1 MSEESRKPVPTNPAD
16 WAQPGIGTRLQHRF
30 FYWLMRFG
38 GMARGYHM
46 ANIASAW
53 YVLLYPSIRR
63 RCGFY
68 LQRRFPDRTGS
79 IQRLIDTFWLVRAY
93 ATTLVDIKVRAMFG
107 AEKFQVASPNHDQL
121 VEIAKKSTGFV
132 LIHAHVGCWQVGMST
147 LDRMNKDA
155 TIVMAP
161 DAHTDVMLKQ
171 TGMKLIDPRAG
182 LQSAMQMTE
191 TLLAGNIL
199 VMMGDR
205 TIGSDKGVVPVRFLG
220 GDVLFPIA
228 PFRMASA
235 TGVPVLVMTAP
246 RTGKRAY
253 AMQLAK
259 VIEVPP
265 GLGRIAKNYAPY
277 SQQFADCL
285 EEFVEENPWQ
295 FYNFFNMWAEDRN
308 PNDEIRMTNQ

>member
-1 MSEESRKPVPTNPAD
+1 M
-16 WAQPGIGTRLQHRF
+16 RL
-30 FYWLMRFG
+30 G

-63 RCGFY
+63 RCRFY
-68 LQRRFPDRTGS
+68 LERRFPERTGTF
-79 IQRLIDTFWLVRAY
+79 QRFIDTFRLVRAY

-107 AEKFQVASPNHDQL
+107 PGKFTVASPNHDQL
-121 VEIAKKSTGFV
+121 VEIAKKPCGFV

-147 LDRMNKDA
+147 LNRMNKDV
-155 TIVMAP
+155 TIVAAP
-161 DAHTDVMLKQ
+161 DRHTDTMLKP
-171 TGMKLIDPRAG
+171 TGMKIIDPRSG
-182 LQSAMQMTE
+182 LESALRMTE

-205 TIGSDKGVVPVRFLG
+205 SIGGDKGLVPVRFLG
-220 GDVLFPIA
+220 GQVLFPIA

-253 AMQLAK
+253 EMRLAK

-265 GLGRIAKNYAPY
+265 GLGRQAKNYAPY
-277 SQQFADCL
+277 SQQFADCM
-285 EEFVEENPWQ
+285 EQFVRENPWQ
-295 FYNFFNMWAEDRN
+295 FYNFFNMWTEDSRAT
-308 PNDEIRMTNQ
+308 PGMFTGD